1 MTKKRSVANQSNLD
15 TKEKTYKKLINFYKI
30 AIDPSFIDIQKT
42 SSQVLKEYIFRAFQ
56 NQTFNLEDVTI
67 EKIELDDNYFFGSI
81 CRKSDLDI
89 LTEIKSVYDEKSIK
103 NADIIIESYTYF
115 LIDLNNLSMS
125 VIKTQKIPR
134 SDEYIKDL
142 ILKISPLNVV
152 IAPFIKKEEEIKS
165 MLANSFSLTFYDNS
179 DKYIGL
185 KQSSLFDCEF
195 GELTIKAKLKN
206 KNNNKNIMRN
216 LINTFK
222 GNSDVKSLS
231 ASTDSEDIDLLKS
244 SFTKHVTIELSKDYK
259 NDLDRIRQTLAK
271 ELSII
276 ETQSI

>member
-1 MTKKRSVANQSNLD
+1 
-15 TKEKTYKKLINFYKI
+15 
-30 AIDPSFIDIQKT
+30 
-42 SSQVLKEYIFRAFQ
+42 
-56 NQTFNLEDVTI
+56 
-67 EKIELDDNYFFGSI
+67 
-81 CRKSDLDI
+81 
-89 LTEIKSVYDEKSIK
+89 
-103 NADIIIESYTYF
+103 
-115 LIDLNNLSMS
+115 
-125 VIKTQKIPR
+125 
-134 SDEYIKDL
+134 
-142 ILKISPLNVV
+142 
-152 IAPFIKKEEEIKS
+152 

-206 KNNNKNIMRN
+206 KNKNIMRN

-222 GNSDVKSLS
+222 GNSDIKSLS

-259 NDLDRIRQTLAK
+259 NDLDRIRRTLAK
-271 ELSII
+271 ELSVI

>member
-1 MTKKRSVANQSNLD
+1 MQK
-15 TKEKTYKKLINFYKI
+15 YFLI
-30 AIDPSFIDIQKT
+30 
-42 SSQVLKEYIFRAFQ
+42 
-56 NQTFNLEDVTI
+56 
-67 EKIELDDNYFFGSI
+67 
-81 CRKSDLDI
+81 I

>member
-1 MTKKRSVANQSNLD
+1 MTKKRSVATQSNLD

-30 AIDPSFIDIQKT
+30 AIDPSFIDTRKT
-42 SSQVLKEYIFRAFQ
+42 SSEVLKEYIFKAFK
-56 NQTFNLEDVTI
+56 NQTFNLEDVMI

-81 CRKSDLDI
+81 CRRSDLDI
-89 LTEIKSVYDEKSIK
+89 LTEVKSVYDEKSIK

-152 IAPFIKKEEEIKS
+152 IAPFLKKEEEIKS

-206 KNNNKNIMRN
+206 KNKNIMRN

-222 GNSDVKSLS
+222 GNSDIKSLS

-259 NDLDRIRQTLAK
+259 NDLDRIRRTLAK
-271 ELSII
+271 ELSVI